1 MTAAESVDV
10 AGMSRVDRSLGAVAR
25 RRIDGMFE
33 LDAWGLDADLVSV
46 LGRVVPNVGIRTSG
60 AGRIPDGPAL
70 LLWRGGVFGWVHV
83 VRAIGAATGR
93 AVRFTGVPDVAPISG
108 VLHRV
113 GGVGGNIA
121 DLRGL
126 LRAGNLVALRLDT
139 GQALLEESLAGM
151 GWAGED
157 HPSLAGTLPADSLPA
172 DPLPADDA
180 VPPRHPAAAAI
191 PTPQPGA
198 MSPPTGSRPTG
209 SVDWDVD
216 DWLPDDEVA
225 AAGRVGVPVVPV
237 RVQGPRPWSPW
248 AEVVVGEP
256 VPTRTRRAE
265 RSLAE
270 VSAAVA
276 ASFAAIE

>member
-10 AGMSRVDRSLGAVAR
+10 AGMSRVDRSLVAVAR

-126 LRAGNLVALRLDT
+126 LRSGNLVALRLDT
-139 GQALLEESLAGM
+139 GQALLEEPLAGM
-151 GWAGED
+151 GWTGED
-157 HPSLAGTLPADSLPA
+157 HPSLVDPLSA
-172 DPLPADDA
+172 DPLSADPTLADGA
-180 VPPRHPAAAAI
+180 SPSRHPAAAAM
-191 PTPQPGA
+191 PTPQSGA
-198 MSPPTGSRPTG
+198 DSGRPG

-225 AAGRVGVPVVPV
+225 AASRVGVPVVPV

-256 VPTRTRRAE
+256 VPTRTRRAV